1 MVQDTHSCS
10 QHCLVLEQVGLER
23 AVNMKWWTSSCTNLN
38 SSTACFRIVD
48 EELKALIPARLARLV
63 LHWALLCV
71 VTDGDA
77 CKHIAQWVWLVA
89 ELSANSQNSCKKKQ
103 ILAECFTAI
112 STNRREFRYLST
124 LTKYGI
130 KAVLH
135 LFRLSFCFTCHVSVM
150 KQNTHT
156 HTSV

>member
-71 VTDGDA
+71 VTDGDT
-77 CKHIAQWVWLVA
+77 CKHIPQWVRLVA
-89 ELSANSQNSCKKKQ
+89 ELSANSQNSCKKNKFSLNVSLQ
-103 ILAECFTAI
+103 FPQTEGSFVTFQLSPNTGLRLFFTYFVFLSVLRVSRI
-112 STNRREFRYLST
+112 SYE
-124 LTKYGI
+124 TK
-130 KAVLH
+130 
-135 LFRLSFCFTCHVSVM
+135 
-150 KQNTHT
+150 